1 MKTANECIDFIIETT
16 KDVPHSGSNLTNHL
30 LGVHSLMLQTNAPEY
45 LCLAGLFH
53 SIYGTEYFHY
63 DKPINRKFVR
73 DYIGKEAEELVFL
86 FCHLRER
93 DDTIL
98 KSENKDL
105 VFLGL
110 MNLLETYAANKD
122 DQNVINMLTKFQQK
136 YEELISE
143 T

>member
-63 DKPINRKFVR
+63 DKPINRTFVR

-86 FCHLRER
+86 FCHLADR
-93 DDTIL
+93 DETIL

-105 VFLGL
+105 IYLGL
-110 MNLLETYAANKD
+110 INLVETYYADRSDKNVFDMMNRFKD
-122 DQNVINMLTKFQQK
+122 AYQSF
-136 YEELISE
+136 
-143 T
+143 

>member
-1 MKTANECIDFIIETT
+1 MKTTNECIDFIIETT

-86 FCHLRER
+86 FCHLTDR
-93 DDTIL
+93 DETIL

-105 VFLGL
+105 IYLGL
-110 MNLLETYAANKD
+110 INLVETYYADRSDKD
-122 DQNVINMLTKFQQK
+122 VFDMMNRFKDAYQSF
-136 YEELISE
+136 
-143 T
+143 